1 MAEIQ
6 LTDAEVLTAQATQ
19 TAGEEAAGA
28 GASAY
33 QLSLPNETFPKKMTR
48 QELKILLM
56 AAVSDAG
63 RVFKDGDL
71 TAGVTA
77 LQWFNGDTLVTKAVV
92 AAQALTNNQTNY
104 IYYTASGTL
113 TVNITGFPIPS
124 VTPHI
129 RLATILTA
137 AGTYAYTDITDWR
150 QAGFVG
156 IIGAGA
162 GSLNDLDWQESVI
175 EELDFTGAEPGAP
188 TLGDRYL
195 NTGTGASSV
204 TAQTVAA
211 DDIEEWNGTNWT
223 EITPNEGFA
232 LTVEDRNMLINFDGA
247 AWVDIGT
254 AALLNEMQI
263 FFAATD
269 MSGAEAETL
278 TDGSDADGLHVHN
291 ALLTVEENT
300 AGIGAPNVLLASENL
315 KVLSNEGSGATNY
328 HTLPTAAAGLSF
340 TFINADAT
348 DLIRVVAAATDKI
361 MLGPAISVA
370 AGYIQSTAQ
379 GDAVILVALDEEIWF
394 ATSIVGTWN
403 VEIA

>member
-1 MAEIQ
+1 MAETQ
-6 LTDAEVLTAQATQ
+6 LTDAEVLIIQATQ
-19 TAGEEAAGA
+19 TAGETADGA
-28 GASAY
+28 GDSAF
-33 QLSLPNETFPKKMTR
+33 QWSLPNETYPKKITR
-48 QELKILLM
+48 QEQKLLSM

-71 TAGVTA
+71 TCGVTA
-77 LQWFNGDTLVTKAVV
+77 LQWFNGDTLVTKIAV
-92 AAQALTNNQTNY
+92 AAQALANNDTNY

-150 QAGFVG
+150 QAGFIG

-162 GSLNDLDWQESVI
+162 GGLNDLDWQDSVQD
-175 EELDFTGAEPGAP
+175 ELDFTAAEPGAP

-195 NTGTGASSV
+195 NTGTGASSG

-232 LTVEDRNMLINFDGA
+232 LTVEDRSMIINFDGA

-254 AALLNEMQI
+254 AALLNEMQT

-278 TDGSDADGLHVHN
+278 TDGSDADALHVHN

-300 AGIGAPNVLLASENL
+300 AGVGAPNVLLASENL

-348 DLIRVVAAATDKI
+348 DLIRVVASGAEKI
-361 MLGPAISVA
+361 MLGPSISIA
-370 AGYIQSTAQ
+370 GGYIEST
-379 GDAVILVALDEEIWF
+379 GRRDAGKVDARD
-394 ATSIVGTWN
+394 
-403 VEIA
+403 